1 LTGSRIYGASVWDV
15 KINKNTQQQNLA
27 ITDYGAPAIVVDNIK
42 VAQFIYLLLNNEEVR
57 DVIDTITSKAVLILG
72 RFSAERKIILDR
84 LREELRR
91 RHYVPIMFDF
101 EKPGSHDTIETIR
114 ILAGMSK
121 FIIADLT
128 EAKAVVQEMQAIVP
142 YLPSVAVRF
151 IIRKSEREPS
161 MFDHIRRFPW
171 VVDGAFEYE
180 TTEEVVGAIND
191 SILEPVEAKL
201 RELTK

>member
-1 LTGSRIYGASVWDV
+1 MTGSRIYGASVWDV